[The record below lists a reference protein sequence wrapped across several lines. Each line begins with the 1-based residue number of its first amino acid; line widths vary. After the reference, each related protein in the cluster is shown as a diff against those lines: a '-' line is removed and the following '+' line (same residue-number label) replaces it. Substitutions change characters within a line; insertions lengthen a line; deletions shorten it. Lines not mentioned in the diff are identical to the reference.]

1 MKNLFRMPIHPN
13 LMSAIRDNKVK
24 QLFLNAKPRRLQFG
38 GSERPFLLFLN
49 GLSKSNDYSITDSLY

>member
-1 MKNLFRMPIHPN
+1 
-13 LMSAIRDNKVK
+13 MSAIRDNKVK